1 MVRWSSTWVGP
12 WASVQMHLVPPSS
25 TPAKGRAFGSPPG
38 GGAALTNAL
47 PRGRPARRLAEQVN
61 SKPYYLPSRPVRP
74 PRSEEHTS
82 ELQSLMRI
90 SYAVFCLKKKKKKI
104 TTTCTQTTTHTQ

>member
-1 MVRWSSTWVGP
+1 
-12 WASVQMHLVPPSS
+12 MHLVPPSS
-25 TPAKGRAFGSPPG
+25 TPAKGRAFGSLPG

-74 PRSEEHTS
+74 LSIRAAIDFIHHISSFKRSEDHTS
-82 ELQSLMRI
+82 ELQSIMRN
-90 SYAVFCLKKKKKKI
+90 SYAVFCLI
-104 TTTCTQTTTHTQ
+104 TKPTI